1 MEIGID
7 SFAAAISDPATGITL
22 KPVERMQHLLE
33 EIELADHVGLDVFGI
48 GEHHRAEFL
57 DSAPVV
63 ILSAAATRTKNI
75 RLTSAVTVLSAADP
89 IRIFQEFA
97 TLDLISHGRAEIVGG
112 AVVLPDSP
120 LFPPGFS
127 SANGI
132 FSLYIPGPGEYQE
145 GQEAID
151 EQHQV
156 NLIDN
161 LAVTLGRHQMKF
173 GVDYRWLS
181 PFVAPFA
188 YRQYAQFLGVTCSTP
203 PCPRH
208 AVSASAEGAGSFA
221 NQGDALLS
229 HNFSAY
235 GQDTW
240 KVTPRLTLTYGLRW
254 DVNPPLKGKNLAN
267 DPMATSRRR
276 LA

>member
-1 MEIGID
+1 
-7 SFAAAISDPATGITL
+7 
-22 KPVERMQHLLE
+22 
-33 EIELADHVGLDVFGI
+33 
-48 GEHHRAEFL
+48 
-57 DSAPVV
+57 
-63 ILSAAATRTKNI
+63 
-75 RLTSAVTVLSAADP
+75 
-89 IRIFQEFA
+89 
-97 TLDLISHGRAEIVGG
+97 
-112 AVVLPDSP
+112 VLPDSL

-203 PCPRH
+203 PCPGC
-208 AVSASAEGAGSFA
+208 AVSGSAEVAASFA